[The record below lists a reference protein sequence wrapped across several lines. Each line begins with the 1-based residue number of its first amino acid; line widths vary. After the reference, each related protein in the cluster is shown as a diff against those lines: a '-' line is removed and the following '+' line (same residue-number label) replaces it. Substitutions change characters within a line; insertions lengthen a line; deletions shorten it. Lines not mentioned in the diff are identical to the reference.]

1 MNSGGSSSNN
11 SALSLVEREELIQL
25 RSEVAGYEVEF
36 KSLVRKLETKIEQ
49 LEKDR
54 EHEIESELSKA
65 REELAEVEG
74 RRATEALE
82 RGAST
87 SSKVQSLE
95 LQVEPS
101 SFFVNERTSFI
112 QWSIVSLL
120 LMGVG
125 ELLFASARESVS
137 KSALI
142 AGNFIFVFALVVVN
156 YAAARFYR
164 SIFLMTN
171 AKPYGYSDMIGPFL
185 FAVFC
190 STGM

>member
-1 MNSGGSSSNN
+1 M
-11 SALSLVEREELIQL
+11 
-25 RSEVAGYEVEF
+25 
-36 KSLVRKLETKIEQ
+36 
-49 LEKDR
+49 
-54 EHEIESELSKA
+54 
-65 REELAEVEG
+65 EG

-87 SSKVQSLE
+87 LSKVQSLE
-95 LQVEPS
+95 LVEPN

-137 KSALI
+137 KSALV

-171 AKPYGYSDMIGPFL
+171 AKPYGYSDMIGPFF